1 VLGVPAEPL
10 YLKAAE
16 GVLKRAPDAR
26 VAAAVGRLLGE
37 LAEARRALGPGAA
50 DDELVA
56 AASVLHAGLEPAAL
70 RRLRASRAPGADGG
84 SLLMPLV
91 VLADLVARHVS
102 PELATSSVATL
113 VERGAP
119 DEELATLRSRVEREV
134 VRGRRPDDAFRSA
147 LRPGPLPP

>member
-1 VLGVPAEPL
+1 
-10 YLKAAE
+10 
-16 GVLKRAPDAR
+16 
-26 VAAAVGRLLGE
+26 
-37 LAEARRALGPGAA
+37 
-50 DDELVA
+50 
-56 AASVLHAGLEPAAL
+56 
-70 RRLRASRAPGADGG
+70 
-84 SLLMPLV
+84 MPLV

-134 VRGRRPDDAFRSA
+134 GRGRRPDDAFRSA